1 MMKSLIIILVVV
13 NSIGWCYGT
22 RVAHS
27 VTIIPSSNDECK
39 KEGQY
44 CSALPWQ
51 LKFCCEGLICQGF
64 LSSDNRCVK
73 DSSCR
78 PNVGDPCALLS
89 PCCYP
94 NHCSNVV
101 SGSVCLAPS
110 TTTTTTTNKPL
121 SSILSLGV
129 GDE

>member
-121 SSILSLGV
+121 SSILSLV
-129 GDE
+129 M